1 MDLIHPLVLEIG
13 MPVLAALFLAL
24 HLIRKKT
31 KYTTG
36 KKVSNTS
43 FLKEL
48 PIYKKRKKLY
58 QGTAIAIEI
67 LLVIALAMSLLMMSR
82 PAIKQTTS
90 NGTKKRD
97 IFLCMDV
104 SYSICDLNYE
114 LVESLKGVVEGLD
127 GDRFGI
133 SIYNTTT
140 VLYVPMTDDYDFIIE
155 KLDELHNY
163 FDLQKQYLDEFGEYI
178 YGNSYYTYDDI
189 DWDRYYELQEE
200 LDYYDAG
207 TLVNNY
213 TKGSSLIGEGLAS
226 CVYNFPRLS
235 DEDRTRIII
244 MSTDNAQE
252 ELVSPIIE
260 LDEAA
265 ELCSKYDI
273 TVFGIFPNKDTF
285 SWMNTSDYESDEKEF
300 RTAVESTGGTYYKQS
315 ENLTVD
321 DIVADIEEQEAME
334 VDEIIMTKLVDQ
346 PKAPYII
353 ILISVGAIIIIG
365 AVIRV

>member
-178 YGNSYYTYDDI
+178 Y
-189 DWDRYYELQEE
+189 LQAPATA
-200 LDYYDAG
+200 DAPALPTVARATADTAT
-207 TLVNNY
+207 TLRAAATAPADATAAPPRAAAPAAVAIAA
-213 TKGSSLIGEGLAS
+213 TRVPAAAAPAAHTTAAAAALAVAPAPAAAAHTVAAAAVAAAS
-226 CVYNFPRLS
+226 AVAVAAS
-235 DEDRTRIII
+235 V
-244 MSTDNAQE
+244 A
-252 ELVSPIIE
+252 
-260 LDEAA
+260 EAA
-265 ELCSKYDI
+265 VAAEASAA
-273 TVFGIFPNKDTF
+273 VA
-285 SWMNTSDYESDEKEF
+285 
-300 RTAVESTGGTYYKQS
+300 AVEAA
-315 ENLTVD
+315 V
-321 DIVADIEEQEAME
+321 VADKP
-334 VDEIIMTKLVDQ
+334 TPL
-346 PKAPYII
+346 
-353 ILISVGAIIIIG
+353 
-365 AVIRV
+365 